1 MTPGFQVM
9 REAAERLSAAGIDNG
24 QGDAVALMAHAFGR
38 ETPRYELMGLLR
50 APLPPEVAARFEA
63 AIAARLQRQPVSQI
77 TGTRAVWKHRVEVT
91 PATLDP
97 RPETETLVA
106 LALEAP
112 FTRLLDLGTGTGVIA
127 LSLLAERPAAT
138 GVATDLSAAA
148 LADRVRLVRSD
159 WFGAVE
165 GAFDLIVSNP
175 PYITAAE
182 MADLAPEVRD
192 WEPHLALT
200 PGGDGL
206 SAYRAIA
213 AAAPAHMAPGGR
225 LLVEIG
231 HRQGAAV
238 VDIFRA
244 AGLDAAAVHAD
255 IDGRDRVVSARRG
268 EKPAILRKT
277 VGKTANCPT
286 LPLSLPQ

>member
-9 REAAERLSAAGIDNG
+9 REAGERLSAAGIDNG
-24 QGDAVALMAHAFGR
+24 QGDAMALMAHSFGSQ
-38 ETPRYELMGLLR
+38 TPRYELMGLLR
-50 APLPPEVAARFEA
+50 DPLPPEVAARFEA
-63 AIAARLQRQPVSQI
+63 AIAARLKRQPVSQI
-77 TGTRAVWKHRVEVT
+77 TGTRAFWKHRFEVT
-91 PATLDP
+91 PDTLDP

-112 FTRLLDLGTGTGVIA
+112 FTRLLDLGTGTGAIA

-138 GVATDLSAAA
+138 GIATDLSEAALAVAARNAAA
-148 LADRVRLVRSD
+148 LGLSDRVRLVRSD

-175 PYITAAE
+175 PYITETE

-213 AAAPAHMAPGGR
+213 AAAPAHMAPQGR

-244 AGLDAAAVHAD
+244 AGLDAAEVHAD
-255 IDGRDRVVSARRG
+255 IDGRDRVVSARR
-268 EKPAILRKT
+268 
-277 VGKTANCPT
+277 V
-286 LPLSLPQ
+286 

>member
-38 ETPRYELMGLLR
+38 ETPRYALMGLLR
-50 APLPPEVAARFEA
+50 DPLPPEVAARFEA
-63 AIAARLQRQPVSQI
+63 AIAARLKRQPVSQI
-77 TGTRAVWKHRVEVT
+77 TGTRAFWKHRFEVT
-91 PATLDP
+91 PDTLDP

-112 FTRLLDLGTGTGVIA
+112 FTRLLDLGTGTGAIA

-138 GVATDLSAAA
+138 GVATDLSEAALAVAARNAAA
-148 LADRVRLVRSD
+148 LGLADRVRLVRSD

-175 PYITAAE
+175 PYITADE

-268 EKPAILRKT
+268 
-277 VGKTANCPT
+277 
-286 LPLSLPQ
+286 

>member
-9 REAAERLSAAGIDNG
+9 RAAGERLSAAGIDNG
-24 QGDAVALMAHAFGR
+24 QGDAMALMAHSFGSQ
-38 ETPRYELMGLLR
+38 TPRYELMGLLR
-50 APLPPEVAARFEA
+50 DPLPPEVAARFEA
-63 AIAARLQRQPVSQI
+63 AIAARLKRQPVSQI
-77 TGTRAVWKHRVEVT
+77 TGTRAFWKHRFEVT
-91 PATLDP
+91 PDTLDP

-112 FTRLLDLGTGTGVIA
+112 FTRLLDLGTGTGAIA

-138 GVATDLSAAA
+138 GIATDLSEAALAVAARNAAA
-148 LADRVRLVRSD
+148 LGLSDRVRLVRSD

-165 GAFDLIVSNP
+165 GRFDLIVSNP
-175 PYITAAE
+175 PYITQAE

-213 AAAPAHMAPGGR
+213 AAAPAHMAPQGR

-244 AGLDAAAVHAD
+244 AGLDAAEVHAD
-255 IDGRDRVVSARRG
+255 IDGRDRVVSARR
-268 EKPAILRKT
+268 
-277 VGKTANCPT
+277 V
-286 LPLSLPQ
+286 

>member
-50 APLPPEVAARFEA
+50 DPLPPEVAARFAA
-63 AIAARLQRQPVSQI
+63 AIAARLKRQPVSQI
-77 TGTRAVWKHRVEVT
+77 TGTRAFWKHRFEVT
-91 PATLDP
+91 PDTLDP

-138 GVATDLSAAA
+138 GVATDLSEAALAVAARNAAA
-148 LADRVRLVRSD
+148 LGLADRVRLVRSD

-268 EKPAILRKT
+268 
-277 VGKTANCPT
+277 
-286 LPLSLPQ
+286 

>member
-1 MTPGFQVM
+1 M

-50 APLPPEVAARFEA
+50 DPLPPEVAARFEA
-63 AIAARLQRQPVSQI
+63 AIAARLKRQPVSQI
-77 TGTRAVWKHRVEVT
+77 TGTRAFWKHRFEVT
-91 PATLDP
+91 PDTLDP

-112 FTRLLDLGTGTGVIA
+112 FTRLLDLGTGTGAIA

-138 GVATDLSAAA
+138 GVATDLSEAALAVAARNAAA
-148 LADRVRLVRSD
+148 LGLADRVRLVRSD

-238 VDIFRA
+238 VDIFRE

-268 EKPAILRKT
+268 
-277 VGKTANCPT
+277 
-286 LPLSLPQ
+286 

>member
-50 APLPPEVAARFEA
+50 DPLPPEVAARFEA
-63 AIAARLQRQPVSQI
+63 AIAARLKRQPVSQI
-77 TGTRAVWKHRVEVT
+77 TGARAFWKHRFEVT
-91 PATLDP
+91 SDTLDP

-138 GVATDLSAAA
+138 GVATDLSEPALAVAARNAAA
-148 LADRVRLVRSD
+148 LGLADRVRLVRSD

-213 AAAPAHMAPGGR
+213 AAAPAQMAPGGR

-238 VDIFRA
+238 VDIFRE

-268 EKPAILRKT
+268 
-277 VGKTANCPT
+277 
-286 LPLSLPQ
+286 